1 MIGSSSLALLQG
13 TTPAYIAVGAAAGV
27 HRYIKETEGME
38 QGLDAAKQV
47 LAEVSKL
54 DTEGEL
60 AKLILG
66 MYEKILSGATV
77 ADLRRA
83 ADAAKAATLKPIV

>member
-1 MIGSSSLALLQG
+1 
-13 TTPAYIAVGAAAGV
+13 
-27 HRYIKETEGME
+27 ME

-54 DTEGEL
+54 DVDGEL

-66 MYEKILSGATV
+66 MYEKILAGATI

>member
-1 MIGSSSLALLQG
+1 
-13 TTPAYIAVGAAAGV
+13 
-27 HRYIKETEGME
+27 ME

-54 DTEGEL
+54 DVEGEL
-60 AKLILG
+60 AQLILG
-66 MYEKILSGATV
+66 MYEKILGGATV